1 MSHFKERKEK
11 NCLNCNAEV
20 IGRFCHV
27 CGQENIEPK
36 ESVWHLI
43 THFFYDITHFDG
55 KFFNT
60 VKYLLLRPGF
70 LTAEYVR
77 GKRMTYLHPIRM
89 YVFTSAFFFL
99 IFFSFISPH
108 SEPEKEGIEGLKEA
122 LILKQNEL
130 KNLKEMQEGTKDSLI
145 RAAVTKAM
153 HKYDIEI
160 ATLTDSISKMES
172 SEGAKDKQAED
183 LPVFIRKKIPE
194 IKGTIDSVTREVQKE
209 IDKEKNG
216 TIDSPE
222 HNTDTGYRY
231 KQPVSLK
238 KDTISAK
245 NTIGKK
251 DTAAKSDTPTVK
263 RNRNVSTDVLDFE
276 FYKDEATYLAVQKE
290 LPPEK
295 QDGSIKRSLILKLLH
310 WHEQQSKD
318 GGKAFETL
326 KEKFKHS
333 FPTLLFVSLPIFA
346 FLLKLLYVRRTK
358 FYYADHGIFAI
369 HTYCA
374 TFILLLLYYMFDA
387 IGDNAGWWIFYLIK
401 AALVI
406 YIMYYTYKAMRNF
419 YEQGRFK
426 TFIKYLFL
434 GFMTSIVM
442 TFLILVFFVISAYNV

>member
-1 MSHFKERKEK
+1 
-11 NCLNCNAEV
+11 
-20 IGRFCHV
+20 
-27 CGQENIEPK
+27 
-36 ESVWHLI
+36 
-43 THFFYDITHFDG
+43 
-55 KFFNT
+55 
-60 VKYLLLRPGF
+60 
-70 LTAEYVR
+70 
-77 GKRMTYLHPIRM
+77 
-89 YVFTSAFFFL
+89 
-99 IFFSFISPH
+99 
-108 SEPEKEGIEGLKEA
+108 
-122 LILKQNEL
+122 
-130 KNLKEMQEGTKDSLI
+130 
-145 RAAVTKAM
+145 
-153 HKYDIEI
+153 
-160 ATLTDSISKMES
+160 
-172 SEGAKDKQAED
+172 
-183 LPVFIRKKIPE
+183 
-194 IKGTIDSVTREVQKE
+194 
-209 IDKEKNG
+209 
-216 TIDSPE
+216 
-222 HNTDTGYRY
+222 
-231 KQPVSLK
+231 
-238 KDTISAK
+238 
-245 NTIGKK
+245 
-251 DTAAKSDTPTVK
+251 
-263 RNRNVSTDVLDFE
+263 
-276 FYKDEATYLAVQKE
+276 
-290 LPPEK
+290 
-295 QDGSIKRSLILKLLH
+295 LH